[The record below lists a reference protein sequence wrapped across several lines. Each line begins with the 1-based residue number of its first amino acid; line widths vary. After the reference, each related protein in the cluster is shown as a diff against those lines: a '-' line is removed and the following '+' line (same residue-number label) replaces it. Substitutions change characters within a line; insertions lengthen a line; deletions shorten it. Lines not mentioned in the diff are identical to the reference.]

1 VDRGS
6 TLVGDFSQRKG
17 ARVTT
22 LEGLVALPWF
32 SLLLEVFGE
41 VAFPRVTSAA

>member
-1 VDRGS
+1 MDRDS
-6 TLVGDFSQRKG
+6 TLGDFNQGKG

-32 SLLLEVFGE
+32 SLLREVFGEE

>member
-1 VDRGS
+1 MDRGS
-6 TLVGDFSQRKG
+6 TLVGDFSQGKG

-22 LEGLVALPWF
+22 LEGLVAIPWF
-32 SLLLEVFGE
+32 SLPREVFGE